1 MISLVSRHP
10 SRQSN
15 SAIAVL
21 TVGFTPHIDIA
32 GRVYSTLDE
41 SPLVKAGQKDGD
53 KSDDTK
59 ERQTRLNA
67 LMGVAPVGEIKTIVK
82 DWKSE
87 AQLLVVH
94 CVRDGRADMG
104 SDHLAHRYEIRGR
117 EVRTRGRCQTS
128 RGRVRERSTTRT

>member
-1 MISLVSRHP
+1 MISLVSCHP
-10 SRQSN
+10 SRQSS
-15 SAIAVL
+15 SAITVL

-53 KSDDTK
+53 DGAENDSDDTK

-117 EVRTRGRCQTS
+117 EVRTRGRC
-128 RGRVRERSTTRT
+128 